1 MIKLEYVLEGNS
13 GELELQGLSNYESKN
28 DILSSIETSDIEFT
42 IIEDALK
49 ILKPD
54 LDTAPLMYACE
65 RGGERNVISPKSEA
79 NRLGLSKLIAKI
91 DDSKIVICC

>member
-54 LDTAPLMYACE
+54 LDTAPALL
-65 RGGERNVISPKSEA
+65 RKSNEL
-79 NRLGLSKLIAKI
+79 NQNLTIRSGTFIH
-91 DDSKIVICC
+91 

>member
-1 MIKLEYVLEGNS
+1 MGVYDFF
-13 GELELQGLSNYESKN
+13 ESKN

-54 LDTAPLMYACE
+54 VDTTPIMYACE
-65 RGGERNVISPKSEA
+65 RGGERNVISSKSEA
-79 NRLGLSKLIAKI
+79 ERLGFSKLIAKI
-91 DDSKIVICC
+91 DDSEIVIIC